1 MRNTLSHKLIQDL
14 LEELSKK
21 LIPFRT
27 GVQLS
32 ILCSFKIG
40 GISPLVIE
48 PENNE
53 QLAETLTI
61 LKKDEI
67 PYKVLGGGS
76 NLLISDFPDTF
87 VTLRLSGVY
96 KEMIEDGDGV
106 FTIGS
111 ATNTTPT
118 FRKIS
123 LLGYTGV
130 EFLSTIPGWVG
141 GAVIQNAGCY
151 GGEIF
156 NFIQSIDFIK
166 DGYLQSLPKEKIGFG
181 YRTSQFLKKK
191 DSIITSIKIKVPLGN
206 LEEIELS
213 LKEKRDKRNSS
224 QPENKKSAGSVFKN
238 PPLKDDK
245 GNPMKAWWLIDQVGL
260 RGKIQ
265 GSAQI
270 SPEHCNF
277 IVNLGNAKA
286 EDVSFLIREIQE
298 KVNSKF
304 QIQLERE
311 VEYFGEI

>member
-166 DGYLQSLPKEKIGFG
+166 DGYLQSLPKEKIEFG